1 MKRGGEKCD
10 SFYGPT
16 KCKSMQRKHAR
27 YQELKQIVQ
36 TREKNSFIGWG
47 VYTVGLFYR
56 DKVFKKYSD
65 SWAKVKTKKRER
77 EKAHCRLLH

>member
-1 MKRGGEKCD
+1 MHDTKSSNRSYKQEKKIP
-10 SFYGPT
+10 G
-16 KCKSMQRKHAR
+16 
-27 YQELKQIVQ
+27 
-36 TREKNSFIGWG
+36 SFIGWG